1 MCQNFNL
8 PWLSQENVSR
18 NTTVCCQK
26 ISAFINK
33 QGDINFES
41 KHSAIYGHEENN
53 PIYIFFSAKNPNKPT
68 PSNLKKKKI
77 CLLKKIV
84 TTTRVHYL
92 SPTSSHD
99 TFYYNHIKSHW
110 LKVGLGVSHHL
121 TCNPSWYW
129 TAACI
134 ASPSLSTRSFHV
146 LFNAS
151 QAEFSCK

>member
-1 MCQNFNL
+1 MWAEIRLCAAKKSLLLSTNKGTLILNL
-8 PWLSQENVSR
+8 
-18 NTTVCCQK
+18 NTVQYMDMKKTTQYTYSLVQ
-26 ISAFINK
+26 
-33 QGDINFES
+33 
-41 KHSAIYGHEENN
+41 
-53 PIYIFFSAKNPNKPT
+53 KNPNKPT